1 MQLSKKYS
9 RIVIIYLGSQVCT
22 ELSNRQR
29 VPKQR
34 AEPLPRRVCC
44 LKAHLGPVI
53 LQESAKRK
61 INTTYTDTKEQI
73 FAECVKAF
81 ENRRDFR
88 RVVAFV
94 SHCTGWEKREK
105 RRICYYQKDLKR
117 SLDRLEPWA
126 DYKETALNKICNI
139 MISFGYKIK
148 GSLGADY
155 SANTIKA
162 ALRLNSPNRS

>member
-1 MQLSKKYS
+1 M
-9 RIVIIYLGSQVCT
+9 
-22 ELSNRQR
+22 
-29 VPKQR
+29 PKQK
-34 AEPLPRRVCC
+34 AEPLPPRVCR

-61 INTTYTDTKEQI
+61 INTADRDTKEQI

-81 ENRRDFR
+81 ENRRDF
-88 RVVAFV
+88 V
-94 SHCTGWEKREK
+94 SHCTGLEKREK

-117 SLDRLEPWA
+117 SHRLEPWA
-126 DYKETALNKICNI
+126 NYKETALNKSCKI

-155 SANTIKA
+155 TLIPSM
-162 ALRLNSPNRS
+162 PP